1 MARCYKTLSEVEGV
15 AERGLDAYNMLANS
29 LDLDTDNL
37 VDRVI
42 AELNEV
48 IELLKSR
55 QDDFLNLFGCKDT
68 VEFEARVA
76 SYYAYDNLMKFTGS
90 QLRNIVNDFKTA
102 QDDRIKEV
110 RNLLSQMLENVQ
122 NNTGLQQDLEEKAVK
137 LYQKTAE
144 KYSPTYFM
152 QLISAGLSGAEFGGG
167 ILGGQKGLQGT
178 QAIKGTGRFDDTGRE
193 ILEVS
198 AASITEAFDKHLKKM
213 EKIYWENFNKNK
225 EEMPES
231 IQHVKLLL
239 NGFTTTKVASN
250 TAEITLGTM
259 WSQELNSLLERM
271 EKNKNNPE
279 LMKKDLTEFNTK
291 IKTKILDTLNIGDG
305 NIRDFAKKRIED
317 MLVNDKTMFLIGN
330 SPAQLE
336 GILGEINAVV
346 AISRLLGKNFTPKI
360 INWIGSQ
367 KVGTYK
373 RQPSVDIVLRDIAG
387 IKFGIQVKNT
397 MANLD
402 IPDISH
408 EIGFADKSIKETFHQ
423 LGVGTDAIEDVYV
436 ADVYNVPYKREG
448 DTYVE
453 VGYGTPFVH
462 NDHTISFFKR
472 YVKTDILIDS
482 IVDSMNTLLTMFA
495 PDFLYMGLGDS
506 FGSKL
511 ATLDNSLKSLKGV
524 GGNYVYIVGP
534 RVYFAHDMLF
544 KLVKQLE
551 ALKNLDNQ
559 EQQMSFKLE
568 AYFGK
573 LKGEST
579 SFNIVSDLNNFGGEG
594 GSKHTIK
601 MRSSWLF
608 D

>member
-68 VEFEARVA
+68 AEFEARVA

-137 LYQKTAE
+137 VYQKTAE

-213 EKIYWENFNKNK
+213 EKIYWENLNKNK

-250 TAEITLGTM
+250 KAEITLGTM
-259 WSQELNSLLERM
+259 WSQELNSLLDRM

-462 NDHTISFFKR
+462 NDHTVSFFKR
-472 YVKTDILIDS
+472 YVKTDILINS

-534 RVYFAHDMLF
+534 RVYFAHDMLS

>member
-1 MARCYKTLSEVEGV
+1 MARCYKTLGEVEGV
-15 AERGLDAYNMLANS
+15 AERGLDSYNMLATS
-29 LDLDTDNL
+29 LRVDTDNL

-68 VEFEARVA
+68 AEFEARVA

-250 TAEITLGTM
+250 KAEITLGTM

-291 IKTKILDTLNIGDG
+291 IKTKILDTLNIGDN

-317 MLVNDKTMFLIGN
+317 MLINDKTMFLIGN

-336 GILGEINAVV
+336 GVLGEINAVV

-448 DTYVE
+448 DIYVE

-534 RVYFAHDMLF
+534 RVYFAHDMLS

>member
-1 MARCYKTLSEVEGV
+1 MARCYKTLFEVEGV
-15 AERGLDAYNMLANS
+15 AERGLDAYNVLANS

-42 AELNEV
+42 AELNEA
-48 IELLKSR
+48 IELLQKR
-55 QDDFLNLFGCKDT
+55 QNEFLNLFGCKDT
-68 VEFEARVA
+68 AEFEARVA
-76 SYYAYDNLMKFTGS
+76 NYYAYDNLMKFTGG
-90 QLRNIVNDFKTA
+90 QLRDIVNDFKTA
-102 QDDRIKEV
+102 QDERIKEI

-122 NNTGLQQDLEEKAVK
+122 NNTGLQQTLEEKAVK
-137 LYQKTAE
+137 LYKETAE
-144 KYSPTYFM
+144 KYSPAYFM

-178 QAIKGTGRFDDTGRE
+178 QAIKGTGRFNDTGRE

-213 EKIYWENFNKNK
+213 EKIYWENLNKNK

-250 TAEITLGTM
+250 KAEITLGTM

-291 IKTKILDTLNIGDG
+291 IKTKILDTLNIGDS

-336 GILGEINAVV
+336 GVLGEINAVV
-346 AISRLLGKNFTPKI
+346 AISHLLGKNFTPKI
-360 INWIGSQ
+360 ISWIGSQ

-397 MANLD
+397 MDNLD

-423 LGVGTDAIEDVYV
+423 LGVGSDAIEDVYV
-436 ADVYNVPYKREG
+436 ADVYNVPFKREG
-448 DTYVE
+448 NQYVE

-462 NDHTISFFKR
+462 NDSTAPYFRR
-472 YVKTDILIDS
+472 YVSIDILIDYL
-482 IVDSMNTLLTMFA
+482 VDSMNMLLTMFA

-506 FGSKL
+506 FASKL

-534 RVYFAHDMLF
+534 RVYFAHDMLS

-551 ALKNLDNQ
+551 ALKNLDSQ

-573 LKGEST
+573 LKGETT
-579 SFNIVSDLNNFGGEG
+579 SFNIVSDLNNFGGKG

-608 D
+608 P

>member
-1 MARCYKTLSEVEGV
+1 MARCYKTLGEVEGV
-15 AERGLDAYNMLANS
+15 AERGLDSYNMLATS
-29 LDLDTDNL
+29 LRMDTDNL

-42 AELNEV
+42 VELNEV

-68 VEFEARVA
+68 AEFEARVA

-110 RNLLSQMLENVQ
+110 TNLLSQMLDNIK
-122 NNTGLQQDLEEKAVK
+122 NNPNLQKSLEAKATR
-137 LYQKTAE
+137 LYKETAE
-144 KYSPTYFM
+144 KYSPAYFM

-178 QAIKGTGRFDDTGRE
+178 QAIKGTGRFDNTGRE

-198 AASITEAFDKHLKKM
+198 AASITEAFNEHLKEM
-213 EKIYWENFNKNK
+213 EKIYWENLNKNEK
-225 EEMPES
+225 DVPES
-231 IQHVKLLL
+231 IMHTKLLL
-239 NGFTTTKVASN
+239 SGFTTSKISSDK
-250 TAEITLGTM
+250 AEITLGAM
-259 WSQELNSLLERM
+259 WSQELNSLLSRM
-271 EKNKNNPE
+271 KNNKNNPDLLE
-279 LMKKDLTEFNTK
+279 KDLKEFNNK
-291 IKTKILDTLNIGDG
+291 IKIKILDTLNISDS

-336 GILGEINAVV
+336 GVLGEINAVV

-453 VGYGTPFVH
+453 VGYGTPFIH
-462 NDHTISFFKR
+462 NDHTVSFFKR

-534 RVYFAHDMLF
+534 RVYFAHDMLS

-573 LKGEST
+573 LKGENT

>member
-1 MARCYKTLSEVEGV
+1 
-15 AERGLDAYNMLANS
+15 MLATS
-29 LDLDTDNL
+29 LRVDTDNL

-55 QDDFLNLFGCKDT
+55 QNEFLNLFGCKDT
-68 VEFEARVA
+68 AEFEARVA
-76 SYYAYDNLMKFTGS
+76 SYYAYDNLMNFTGS

-110 RNLLSQMLENVQ
+110 TNLLSQMLDNVK
-122 NNTGLQQDLEEKAVK
+122 NNPNLQKSLEAKAIR
-137 LYQKTAE
+137 LYKETAE
-144 KYSPTYFM
+144 KYSPAYFM

-178 QAIKGTGRFDDTGRE
+178 QAIKGTGRFDSTGQE

-198 AASITEAFDKHLKKM
+198 AASITEAFNEHLKEM
-213 EKIYWENFNKNK
+213 EKIYWENLNKNEK
-225 EEMPES
+225 DVPES
-231 IQHVKLLL
+231 IMHTKLLL
-239 NGFTTTKVASN
+239 SGFTTSKVSSN
-250 TAEITLGTM
+250 KAEITLGTM
-259 WSQELNSLLERM
+259 WSQELNSLLSRM
-271 EKNKNNPE
+271 KNNKNNPD
-279 LMKKDLTEFNTK
+279 LMEKDLKEFNNK
-291 IKTKILDTLNIGDG
+291 IKIKILDTLNISDG
-305 NIRDFAKKRIED
+305 NIRNFAKKRIED

-397 MANLD
+397 MDNLD

-448 DTYVE
+448 DSYVE

-462 NDHTISFFKR
+462 NDSTAPYFRR
-472 YVKTDILIDS
+472 YVTVDILIDS

-506 FGSKL
+506 FVSKL

-534 RVYFAHDMLF
+534 RVYFAHDMLS

-551 ALKNLDNQ
+551 ALKSLDNQ

-573 LKGEST
+573 LKGETT
-579 SFNIVSDLNNFGGEG
+579 SFNIVSDLNNFGGKG